1 MGPLSGP
8 EIPKISPERL
18 QKSRGFTPAAARLIA
33 ACLKSKIGTPSF
45 GIMWQV
51 LGTLDTCVSRFDLL
65 LSVINDL
72 SGSTTNSKRKT
83 RLDALNL
90 LLRDYFAITLGPPKL
105 PLETATFTSD
115 LVPSNP
121 AHTDGLSQADS
132 HMRLLKSTIKA
143 TFPNFTAA
151 ALASTQAQLDAAVG
165 AVVSGAGT
173 AKFANGT
180 AASPSITFSS
190 DATSGFF
197 FSGAGTFNIA
207 LGGTGYVTFA
217 STLTRFFMPLEANT
231 VKSDGA
237 FTGGTGQLVPIGAVL
252 EWYDDVLPPEGGYAW
267 ANGQIIASANTVCPV
282 LLARWGT
289 RFGGNGTTTM
299 GVPDRRDTVGIGKS
313 TMGGVASR
321 GLQTLGNTVLGTL
334 IGAAN
339 VVLGIANLPP
349 ITSSGTFGLSAS
361 NIVTANGDVTV
372 FSNGTGGSTLWQAW
386 ASALTII
393 RNTITASGSVT
404 SSGTTSTP
412 VNNVQPSTTCNYI
425 LRLG

>member
-1 MGPLSGP
+1 
-8 EIPKISPERL
+8 
-18 QKSRGFTPAAARLIA
+18 
-33 ACLKSKIGTPSF
+33 
-45 GIMWQV
+45 
-51 LGTLDTCVSRFDLL
+51 
-65 LSVINDL
+65 
-72 SGSTTNSKRKT
+72 
-83 RLDALNL
+83 
-90 LLRDYFAITLGPPKL
+90 L
-105 PLETATFTSD
+105 PLETATYTSD

-143 TFPNFTAA
+143 TFPNFTAV
-151 ALASTQAQLDAAVG
+151 ALASTQAQLDAAV
-165 AVVSGAGT
+165 AGT
-173 AKFANGT
+173 VTGTGSARFALGT
-180 AASPSITFSS
+180 AALPGITPVGDPDTGFWSPAANQIAASLNGVQVLSLAGSVLT
-190 DATSGFF
+190 TSLGLVANNGLAV
-197 FSGAGTFNIA
+197 SGTI
-207 LGGTGYVTFA
+207 
-217 STLTRFFMPLEANT
+217 
-231 VKSDGA
+231 
-237 FTGGTGQLVPIGAVL
+237 TGGTGQLVPIGAVL

-372 FSNGTGGSTLWQAW
+372 FSNGTGGATLWQAW